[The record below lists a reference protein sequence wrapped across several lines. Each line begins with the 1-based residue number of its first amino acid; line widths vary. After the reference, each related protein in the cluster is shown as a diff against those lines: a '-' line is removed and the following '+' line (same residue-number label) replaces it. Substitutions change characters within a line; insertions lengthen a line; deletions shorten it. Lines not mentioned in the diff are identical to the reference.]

1 MVLFLAVSPCVV
13 FSVFLAKFFIWPPE
27 PQYEILARQKSP
39 DGSLEFVLAK
49 ESTRDWVTSLVPG
62 PGEGEVFVIGVL
74 PAGEAGQLSQEAIVL
89 RAFTEKHPLEV
100 GRYSWEGNRRVV
112 IVLRAFTE
120 KHPLEV
126 GRYSWEGNRRVVI
139 ALEEATILFAKP
151 EVAVGLGRN
160 QATVEISVRTG
171 KEAENPSPR
180 QNQ

>member
-1 MVLFLAVSPCVV
+1 MSVPWDNRSRRLAWVVLFLAVSPCVV

-112 IVLRAFTE
+112 I
-120 KHPLEV
+120 
-126 GRYSWEGNRRVVI
+126 

>member
-27 PQYEILARQKSP
+27 PQYEILARQRSP

-62 PGEGEVFVIGVL
+62 PGDGEVFVIGVL

-89 RAFTEKHPLEV
+89 RAFTEK
-100 GRYSWEGNRRVV
+100 Y
-112 IVLRAFTE
+112 
-120 KHPLEV
+120 PLEV

-151 EVAVGLGRN
+151 EVTVGLGRN
-160 QATVEISVRTG
+160 QATVEISVGLGRAG
-171 KEAENPSPR
+171 EGHSPLPNR
-180 QNQ
+180 

>member
-112 IVLRAFTE
+112 I
-120 KHPLEV
+120 
-126 GRYSWEGNRRVVI
+126 